1 MGSSGVM
8 PFVQSLAK
16 SYDSKS
22 ADITVEAGGSGFG
35 IEQVAKGFADIGDAS
50 KNPYEAVQPEGNN
63 GFRQE

>member
-1 MGSSGVM
+1 M

-35 IEQVAKGFADIGDAS
+35 TEQVAKGFATVGDAS
-50 KNPYEAVQPEGNN
+50 ANQYSAVKD
-63 GFRQE
+63 GFQQE